1 MPRFCANLTWLYPEH
16 AFADRFAAAARDGFT
31 AVEMNA
37 PYEQPAAE
45 IASRLHA
52 HGLVAALINTPAG
65 DAARGERGL
74 ASLPGREDDFRR
86 SLDRALEYTRVLGNE
101 RLHVL
106 AGVVAPGADRA
117 RHRDTY
123 RSNLAYAA
131 GEARTL
137 GVTLLIEPI
146 NPRDMPGYFLNLQAD
161 AHAVCHDVGA
171 PNVKVQMDL
180 YHCQV
185 QEGGLAEKIRE
196 HIAGIAHFQVA
207 GVPGRHEP
215 DVGEVD
221 YPYLFALID
230 ELGYEGWIGCE
241 YRPLKRTSEG
251 LGWAR
256 KWLGVARG

>member
-1 MPRFCANLTWLYPEH
+1 MPRLSANLSWLYPEH
-16 AFADRFAAAARDGFT
+16 PFLERIAAAARDGFA

-37 PYEQPAAE
+37 PYGDPPAE
-45 IASRLHA
+45 IAARLRDA
-52 HGLVAALINTPAG
+52 DIAAVLINTPAG
-65 DAARGERGL
+65 DASLGERGL
-74 ASLPGREDDFRR
+74 ASLPGREEDFRR

-117 RHRDTY
+117 RYRDTY
-123 RSNLAYAA
+123 ESNLAYAA

-146 NPRDMPGYFLNLQAD
+146 NPHDMPGYFLNLQAE
-161 AHAVCHDVGA
+161 AHSVCREVGA
-171 PNVKVQMDL
+171 QNVKVQMDL

-196 HIAGIAHFQVA
+196 HVAGIAHFQVA
-207 GVPGRHEP
+207 GVPGRYEP
-215 DVGEVD
+215 DVGEVN